1 MGSGQRLSCVA
12 VWRGLAWFG
21 SEKPGVN
28 LSDGARP
35 GLVRELSSL
44 HRVGLAI
51 ELPTCDCSCDVAGC
65 RTMAMRQLF
74 DIFPSSVHLVVFLVN
89 CDFRASLR
97 IVGHSGTE
105 IIGLLPVHRSS
116 VLIRLRVGRQGEP
129 DGEPERWSSRLCR

>member
-1 MGSGQRLSCVA
+1 M

-21 SEKPGVN
+21 SEKPGGVN
-28 LSDGARP
+28 LSDDARR

-65 RTMAMRQLF
+65 RTIAIWQLLH
-74 DIFPSSVHLVVFLVN
+74 ILPSSVHLVVFLVN

-129 DGEPERWSSRLCR
+129 DGEPEGWSSRLCR